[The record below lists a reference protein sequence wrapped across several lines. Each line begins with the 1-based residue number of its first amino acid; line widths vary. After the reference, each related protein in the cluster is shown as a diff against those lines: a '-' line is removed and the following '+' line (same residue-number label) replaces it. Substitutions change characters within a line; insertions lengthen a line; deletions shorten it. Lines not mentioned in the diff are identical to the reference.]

1 MNDWKKGFVLFSAM
15 LSPLAMA
22 DWQVDIAFEFS
33 RKGKTQSTETS
44 VSLVPGEETLLF
56 EVNSGRTL
64 IGKAELID
72 VTADEVS
79 IAMLIQEQLDDGAK
93 RTIMSPVMKTGLNI
107 PTSFDVSDS
116 QSEEFAS
123 LKIQL
128 TSV

>member
-1 MNDWKKGFVLFSAM
+1 MNDWKKGLVLFSAM

-22 DWQVDIAFEFS
+22 DWQMDVAFEFS
-33 RKGKTQSTETS
+33 REGLSQSTETS

-64 IGKAELID
+64 IGKAELIE
-72 VTADEVS
+72 VTAEEVS
-79 IAMLIQEQLDDGAK
+79 IAMLIQEELDDGAR
-93 RTIMSPVMKTGLNI
+93 RTIMSPIMKTGLDA
-107 PTSFDVSDS
+107 PTSFDVSDT